1 MNTAMCDYAEDVE
14 ALATQVAEACLSPI
28 PEESSWISGHNL
40 LEPDHFDELKYLRA
54 ENTSLHNKLGV
65 SRTTEKQLRI
75 MNVAVSDSLYKHK
88 MRADTAEADLERL
101 NTHTKEVETAFNR
114 VRDRAMD
121 IILSRTAEVD
131 RLKKELDAM
140 TKPQAVAVPKPKTLK
155 EAVIARLLERGMTPY
170 MV

>member
-1 MNTAMCDYAEDVE
+1 
-14 ALATQVAEACLSPI
+14 
-28 PEESSWISGHNL
+28 
-40 LEPDHFDELKYLRA
+40 
-54 ENTSLHNKLGV
+54 
-65 SRTTEKQLRI
+65 
-75 MNVAVSDSLYKHK
+75 
-88 MRADTAEADLERL
+88 
-101 NTHTKEVETAFNR
+101 
-114 VRDRAMD
+114 MD

>member
-1 MNTAMCDYAEDVE
+1 
-14 ALATQVAEACLSPI
+14 
-28 PEESSWISGHNL
+28 
-40 LEPDHFDELKYLRA
+40 
-54 ENTSLHNKLGV
+54 
-65 SRTTEKQLRI
+65 